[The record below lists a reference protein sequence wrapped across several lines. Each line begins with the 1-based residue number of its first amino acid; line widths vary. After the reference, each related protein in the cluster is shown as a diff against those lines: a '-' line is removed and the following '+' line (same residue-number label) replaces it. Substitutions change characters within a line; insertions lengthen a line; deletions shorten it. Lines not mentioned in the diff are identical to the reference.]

1 MNSPA
6 SIAICPHCRNAIPDS
21 APEGLCP
28 RCVLSSAATPAG
40 TAPAPTLLREHG
52 APPAIETLA
61 AAFPHLEIFSL
72 VGTGGMGFVYHA
84 RERATSRPVALKI
97 LRAHLAGDPAFAERF
112 QREAQTLARLDHP
125 NIVRIL
131 GHGQSGDFCYL
142 TMEYVDG
149 ANLDEAMRADRF
161 TPAQALQIISIICDA
176 LHYAHQRRVSHR
188 DIKPGN
194 ILIDT
199 QGHVKIA
206 DFGIAK
212 LLHAFSDDAPHPNL
226 TLTGQALG
234 TPHYMA
240 PEQIERPE
248 RVDHRADIYS
258 LGVVY
263 YELLTGELPLGRFP
277 GPSTKTD
284 LDPRIDEILFR
295 ALAKE
300 PALRQQSARQLREEL
315 DSLSHPAPGDLPS
328 VFREEDAETSLLVPA
343 GQRWIQARVA
353 GSLIQLTSKGLS
365 FSRPRSAVLIPWSGL
380 GLLAWTSLTSLALI
394 SSFPHVLGRTWWP
407 AASMSAVLGHT
418 FYRTLRVPEGHA
430 LRDAIPAWVR
440 FFLFSWF
447 CAPLGIVISA
457 ALWGRHHPM
466 PPARDPLPLQLL
478 SNPSPTAPVPPDAL
492 LGASLPR
499 GVGFAR
505 TRTVDLPDGTRRDIP
520 ELEFLRRL
528 RQCPTNHFPAI
539 AEWLLGMAVHPNWA
553 DTRLQ
558 QGATI
563 TREPYEGWHEPGID
577 LSTAFEECARGNFG
591 LATESIA
598 ALLQILPLKPER
610 NYCFSAPSPAAP
622 GMRDLHEKTRIDEGG
637 LLAILVILAART
649 NQPETL
655 AWAQQLGRDLWT
667 KDDQLRSSLRLC
679 QRRLD
684 GESDQAWDEV
694 LVDTQS
700 VLALKPGKSP
710 TFTVVWR
717 TKTYG
722 VPARTNQVVFPWP
735 RQP

>member
-1 MNSPA
+1 MST

-40 TAPAPTLLREHG
+40 TAPSPTLLREHG
-52 APPAIETLA
+52 APPRIEVIA

-72 VGTGGMGFVYHA
+72 VGSGGMGFVYHA
-84 RERATSRPVALKI
+84 RERATFRPLALKI
-97 LRAHLAGDPAFAERF
+97 LRSHLAGDPAFAERF

-142 TMEYVDG
+142 MMEYVDG

-161 TPAQALQIISIICDA
+161 TPAQALQIVSVICDA
-176 LHYAHQRRVSHR
+176 LQYAHQRRVSHR

-212 LLHAFSDDAPHPNL
+212 LLHAFSDDAPNPNL

-258 LGVVY
+258 LGVVF

-277 GPSTKTD
+277 APSTKSD
-284 LDPRIDEILFR
+284 LDPRFDEVLFR

-300 PALRQQSARQLREEL
+300 PALRQQSARQLSEEL
-315 DSLSHPAPGDLPS
+315 AKVSRSESTPPQVPSDAGAGTSPTGLPYN
-328 VFREEDAETSLLVPA
+328 A
-343 GQRWIQARVA
+343 GWFLA
-353 GSLIQLTSKGLS
+353 GIAGITVHLHAKGLS
-365 FSRPRSAVLIPWSGL
+365 LAVRQRSATIPWSVTGHFSAIL
-380 GLLAWTSLTSLALI
+380 GMMVVAFLALTQPPSRGLWI
-394 SSFPHVLGRTWWP
+394 SACMVALSARGFHQLLNRP
-407 AASMSAVLGHT
+407 AA
-418 FYRTLRVPEGHA
+418 RP
-430 LRDAIPAWVR
+430 LRDAMPRWLH
-440 FFLFSWF
+440 FLLV
-447 CAPLGIVISA
+447 ALHGVPLALLTAS
-457 ALWGRHHPM
+457 ALWGLPK
-466 PPARDPLPLQLL
+466 PPQRRPDPLPFHLA
-478 SNPSPTAPVPPDAL
+478 SDPSDTFRVPPEAL
-492 LGASLPR
+492 VGASAPR
-499 GVGFAR
+499 GTGIAR
-505 TRTVDLPDGTRRDIP
+505 IRTVDLPDGTRRDIP
-520 ELEFLRRL
+520 ELEFLHRL

-539 AEWLLGMAVHPNWA
+539 AEWLLGMAVAAAPWA

-563 TREPYEGWHEPGID
+563 TREPHEGWHEPGID

-598 ALLQILPLKPER
+598 ALLHILPLRPER
-610 NYCFSAPSPAAP
+610 DYCFSVPSTAVP
-622 GMRDLHEKTRIDEGG
+622 GTRDLHEKTRIDEGG
-637 LLAILVILAART
+637 LLALLVILAART

-667 KDDQLRSSLRLC
+667 KDGQLRPNLRLC

-700 VLALKPGKSP
+700 VLALKPGESP

>member
-1 MNSPA
+1 MST

-40 TAPAPTLLREHG
+40 SAPAPTLLRDHG

-61 AAFPHLEIFSL
+61 AAFPHLEILSL
-72 VGTGGMGFVYHA
+72 VGSGGMGFVYHA
-84 RERATSRPVALKI
+84 RERASSRPIALKI

-131 GHGQSGDFCYL
+131 GHGQSGDFCHL

-161 TPAQALQIISIICDA
+161 TPQQAVKIVSIICDA
-176 LHYAHQRRVSHR
+176 LHYAHQHRVSHR

-212 LLHAFSDDAPHPNL
+212 LLHAVSDDAPNPNL

-258 LGVVY
+258 LGVVF

-277 GPSTKTD
+277 GPSTKID
-284 LDPRIDEILFR
+284 LDPRIDDILFR

-315 DSLSHPAPGDLPS
+315 DSLSHPAPGELPS
-328 VFREEDAETSLLVPA
+328 VYREEDAETSLLVPA

-353 GSLIQLTSKGLS
+353 GSLIQLNSKGLT
-365 FSRPRSAVLIPWSGL
+365 FSRLRSAVRIPWLGL
-380 GLLAWTSLTSLALI
+380 GLLAWTFLQSLSLFLP
-394 SSFPHVLGRTWWP
+394 FPQILARTWWITV
-407 AASMSAVLGHT
+407 SVSAVLGHS
-418 FYRTLRVPEGHA
+418 FYRSLRVPEGHA

-440 FFLFSWF
+440 LLLFSWF
-447 CAPLGIVISA
+447 GTPLALVISA
-457 ALWGRHHPM
+457 ALWGPHHPL

-478 SNPSPTAPVPPDAL
+478 SNSSLTAPVPPDAL
-492 LGASLPR
+492 LGASLPY
-499 GVGFAR
+499 GVGLAR
-505 TRTVDLPDGTRRDIP
+505 TRTVDLPDGTRHDVP
-520 ELEFLRRL
+520 EMDFLRRL
-528 RQCPTNHFPAI
+528 RQCPTNHFPSI
-539 AEWLLGMAVHPNWA
+539 AEWLLGMAVDSNWA
-553 DTRLQ
+553 DIRLPH
-558 QGATI
+558 GATI
-563 TREPYEGWHEPGID
+563 TREPHEGWHEPGID
-577 LSTAFEECARGNFG
+577 LSAAFEECARGNFG
-591 LATESIA
+591 LATQSIET
-598 ALLQILPLKPER
+598 LLRILPLRPER
-610 NYCFSAPSPAAP
+610 DHLFSVPSPAVP
-622 GMRDLHEKTRIDEGG
+622 GTRDVHEHTRIDEGG
-637 LLAILVILAART
+637 LLALLVVLAARA
-649 NQPETL
+649 NQPESL
-655 AWAQQLGRDLWT
+655 AWAQHLGRELWT
-667 KDDQLRSSLRLC
+667 RDGQLRPRLRLC

-684 GESDQAWDEV
+684 GETDQAWDEV
-694 LVDTQS
+694 FVDTQS
-700 VLALKPGKSP
+700 ILALQPGESP
-710 TFTVVWR
+710 TFTVVWQ
-717 TKTYG
+717 TKTFG
-722 VPARTNQVVFPWP
+722 IPARTNQVAFPWP